1 MLHAPAFAGFRF
13 GDMMSKN
20 RAIFEML
27 LCAAL
32 WSIAGIF
39 IKLIPWNSV
48 VIAGLR
54 SLIAGLVMF
63 VYMRSRGIRYT
74 ADRRS
79 LFSGAALCL
88 TLTFFV
94 AANKLTTA
102 ANSIVLQFT
111 APMFI
116 VVFSALFLKKRFSRA
131 DVLAVGLT
139 MVGISLFFFDQ
150 LTPGHLAGNCVAIA
164 AGMAFACYYM
174 SLDGA
179 SESQRMSAILTAHGL
194 TFLVSV
200 PFIVIYPPELTV
212 ASVGCILV
220 LGIVQLGIPYVL
232 LGRASGACPPLACS
246 LLGALEPLLNPV
258 WVFIFDGEAPG
269 TWALVGGVVVVVTI
283 TVWCIHG
290 EKREKAGAV

>member
-1 MLHAPAFAGFRF
+1 
-13 GDMMSKN
+13 
-20 RAIFEML
+20 ML

-39 IKLIPWNSV
+39 IKLIPWNSI

-63 VYMRSRGIRYT
+63 VYMRARGIDFT

-79 LFSGAALCL
+79 LAGGAALCL
-88 TLTFFV
+88 TLTCFV

-131 DVLAVGLT
+131 DVLAVVLT
-139 MVGISLFFFDQ
+139 MAGISLFFFDQ
-150 LTPGHLAGNCVAIA
+150 LTPGHLAGNCVAIF

-174 SLDGA
+174 SLEGA
-179 SESQRMSAILTAHGL
+179 SESQRMSATLIAHGL
-194 TFLVSV
+194 TFLVGL
-200 PFIVIYPPELTV
+200 PFTFVYPPELSAAPV
-212 ASVGCILV
+212 ACILV
-220 LGIVQLGIPYVL
+220 LGVVQLGIPYVL

-246 LLGALEPLLNPV
+246 LLGAVEPLLNPV

-269 TWALVGGVVVVVTI
+269 LWALIGGVVVVATI
-283 TVWCIHG
+283 TVWCVYG
-290 EKREKAGAV
+290 DLRGKKAGAA

>member
-1 MLHAPAFAGFRF
+1 
-13 GDMMSKN
+13 
-20 RAIFEML
+20 ML

-39 IKLIPWNSV
+39 IKLIPWNSI

-63 VYMRSRGIRYT
+63 VYMRARGIGFT

-79 LFSGAALCL
+79 LAGGAALCL
-88 TLTFFV
+88 TLTCFV
-94 AANKLTTA
+94 VANKLTTA

-131 DVLAVGLT
+131 DVLAVVLT
-139 MVGISLFFFDQ
+139 MAGISLFFFDQ
-150 LTPGHLAGNCVAIA
+150 LTPGHLAGNCVAIF

-174 SLDGA
+174 SLEGA
-179 SESQRMSAILTAHGL
+179 SESQRMSAILIAHGL
-194 TFLVSV
+194 TFLVGL
-200 PFIVIYPPELTV
+200 PFTFVYPPELSAAPV
-212 ASVGCILV
+212 ACILV
-220 LGIVQLGIPYVL
+220 LGVVQLGIPYVL

-246 LLGALEPLLNPV
+246 LLGAVEPLLNPV

-269 TWALVGGVVVVVTI
+269 LWALIGGVVVVATI
-283 TVWCIHG
+283 TEWCVYG
-290 EKREKAGAV
+290 DLRGKKAGAA

>member
-1 MLHAPAFAGFRF
+1 
-13 GDMMSKN
+13 MMTRN
-20 RAIFEML
+20 RAILEML

-39 IKLIPWNSV
+39 IKLIPWNSI

-63 VYMRSRGIRYT
+63 VYMRARGIGFT

-79 LFSGAALCL
+79 LAGGAALCL
-88 TLTFFV
+88 TLTCFV
-94 AANKLTTA
+94 VANKLTTA

-131 DVLAVGLT
+131 DVLAVVLT
-139 MVGISLFFFDQ
+139 MAGISLFFFDQ
-150 LTPGHLAGNCVAIA
+150 LTPGHLAGNCVAIF

-174 SLDGA
+174 SLEGA
-179 SESQRMSAILTAHGL
+179 SESQRMSAILIAHGL
-194 TFLVSV
+194 TFLVGL
-200 PFIVIYPPELTV
+200 PFTFVYPPELSAAPV
-212 ASVGCILV
+212 ACILV
-220 LGIVQLGIPYVL
+220 LGVVQLGIPYVL

-246 LLGALEPLLNPV
+246 LLGAVEPLLNPV

-269 TWALVGGVVVVVTI
+269 LWALIGGVVVVATI
-283 TVWCIHG
+283 TIWCVYG
-290 EKREKAGAV
+290 DLRGKKAGAA

>member
-1 MLHAPAFAGFRF
+1 
-13 GDMMSKN
+13 MMTRN
-20 RAIFEML
+20 RAILEML

-39 IKLIPWNSV
+39 IKLIPWNSI

-63 VYMRSRGIRYT
+63 VYMRARGIGFT

-79 LFSGAALCL
+79 LAGGAALCL
-88 TLTFFV
+88 TLTCFV

-131 DVLAVGLT
+131 DVLAVVLT
-139 MVGISLFFFDQ
+139 MAGISLFFFDQ
-150 LTPGHLAGNCVAIA
+150 LTPGHLAGNCVAIF

-174 SLDGA
+174 SLEGA
-179 SESQRMSAILTAHGL
+179 SESQRMSAILIAHGL
-194 TFLVSV
+194 TFLVGL
-200 PFIVIYPPELTV
+200 PFTFVYPPELSAAPV
-212 ASVGCILV
+212 ACILV
-220 LGIVQLGIPYVL
+220 LGVVQLGIPYVL

-246 LLGALEPLLNPV
+246 LLGAVEPLLNPV

-269 TWALVGGVVVVVTI
+269 LWALIGGIVVVATI
-283 TVWCIHG
+283 TVWCVYG
-290 EKREKAGAV
+290 DLRGKKAGAA

>member
-1 MLHAPAFAGFRF
+1 
-13 GDMMSKN
+13 MMTRN
-20 RAIFEML
+20 RAILEML

-39 IKLIPWNSV
+39 IKLIPWNSI

-63 VYMRSRGIRYT
+63 VYMRARGIGFT

-79 LFSGAALCL
+79 LAGGAALCL
-88 TLTFFV
+88 TLTCFV

-131 DVLAVGLT
+131 DVLAVVLT
-139 MVGISLFFFDQ
+139 MAGISLFFFDQ
-150 LTPGHLAGNCVAIA
+150 LTPGHLAGNCVAIF

-174 SLDGA
+174 SLEGA
-179 SESQRMSAILTAHGL
+179 SESQRMSAILIAHGL
-194 TFLVSV
+194 TFLVGL
-200 PFIVIYPPELTV
+200 PFTFVYPPELSAAPV
-212 ASVGCILV
+212 ACILV
-220 LGIVQLGIPYVL
+220 LGVVQLGIPYVL

-246 LLGALEPLLNPV
+246 LLGAVEPLLNPV

-269 TWALVGGVVVVVTI
+269 LWALIGGVVVVATI
-283 TVWCIHG
+283 TIWCVYG
-290 EKREKAGAV
+290 DLRGKKAGAA

>member
-1 MLHAPAFAGFRF
+1 
-13 GDMMSKN
+13 MMTRN
-20 RAIFEML
+20 RAILEML

-39 IKLIPWNSV
+39 IKLIPWNSI

-54 SLIAGLVMF
+54 SLIAGFVMF
-63 VYMRSRGIRYT
+63 VYMRARGIGFT

-79 LFSGAALCL
+79 LAGGAALCL
-88 TLTFFV
+88 TLTCFV

-131 DVLAVGLT
+131 DVLAVVLT
-139 MVGISLFFFDQ
+139 MAGISLFFFDQ
-150 LTPGHLAGNCVAIA
+150 LTPGHLAGNCVAIF

-179 SESQRMSAILTAHGL
+179 SESQRMSAILIAHGL
-194 TFLVSV
+194 TFLVGL
-200 PFIVIYPPELTV
+200 PFTFVYPPELSAAPV
-212 ASVGCILV
+212 ACILV
-220 LGIVQLGIPYVL
+220 LGVVQLGIPYVL

-246 LLGALEPLLNPV
+246 LLGAVEPLLNPV

-269 TWALVGGVVVVVTI
+269 LWALIGGVVVVATI
-283 TVWCIHG
+283 TVWCVYG
-290 EKREKAGAV
+290 DLRGKKAGAA

>member
-1 MLHAPAFAGFRF
+1 
-13 GDMMSKN
+13 MMTRN
-20 RAIFEML
+20 RAILEML

-39 IKLIPWNSV
+39 IKLIPWNSI

-63 VYMRSRGIRYT
+63 VYMRARGIGFT

-79 LFSGAALCL
+79 LAGGAALCL
-88 TLTFFV
+88 TLTCFV

-131 DVLAVGLT
+131 DVLAVVLT
-139 MVGISLFFFDQ
+139 MAGISLFFFDQ
-150 LTPGHLAGNCVAIA
+150 LTPGHLAGNCVAIF

-174 SLDGA
+174 SLEGA
-179 SESQRMSAILTAHGL
+179 SESQRMSVILIAHGL
-194 TFLVSV
+194 TFLVGL
-200 PFIVIYPPELTV
+200 PFTFVYPPELSAAPV
-212 ASVGCILV
+212 ACILV
-220 LGIVQLGIPYVL
+220 LGVVQLGIPYVL

-246 LLGALEPLLNPV
+246 LLGAVEPLLNPV

-269 TWALVGGVVVVVTI
+269 LWALIGGVVVVATI
-283 TVWCIHG
+283 TVWCVYG
-290 EKREKAGAV
+290 DLRGKKAGTA

>member
-1 MLHAPAFAGFRF
+1 ML
-13 GDMMSKN
+13 
-20 RAIFEML
+20 EML

-39 IKLIPWNSV
+39 IKLIPWNSI

-63 VYMRSRGIRYT
+63 VYMRARGIGFT

-79 LFSGAALCL
+79 LAGGAALCL
-88 TLTFFV
+88 TLTCFV

-131 DVLAVGLT
+131 DVLAVVLT
-139 MVGISLFFFDQ
+139 MAGISLFFFDQ
-150 LTPGHLAGNCVAIA
+150 LTPGHLAGNCVAIF

-174 SLDGA
+174 SLEGA
-179 SESQRMSAILTAHGL
+179 SESQRMSAILIAHGL
-194 TFLVSV
+194 TFLVGL
-200 PFIVIYPPELTV
+200 PFTFVYPPELSAAPV
-212 ASVGCILV
+212 ACILV
-220 LGIVQLGIPYVL
+220 LGVVQLGIPYVL

-246 LLGALEPLLNPV
+246 LLGAVEPLLNPV

-269 TWALVGGVVVVVTI
+269 LWALIGGVVVVATI
-283 TVWCIHG
+283 TVWCVYG
-290 EKREKAGAV
+290 DLRGKKAGAA

>member
-1 MLHAPAFAGFRF
+1 
-13 GDMMSKN
+13 MMTRN
-20 RAIFEML
+20 RAILEML

-39 IKLIPWNSV
+39 IKLIPWNSI

-63 VYMRSRGIRYT
+63 VYMRARGIGFT

-79 LFSGAALCL
+79 LAGGAALCL
-88 TLTFFV
+88 TLTCFV

-131 DVLAVGLT
+131 DVLAVVLT
-139 MVGISLFFFDQ
+139 MAGISLFFFDQ
-150 LTPGHLAGNCVAIA
+150 LTPGHLAGNCVAIF

-179 SESQRMSAILTAHGL
+179 SESQRMSAILIAHGL
-194 TFLVSV
+194 TFLVGL
-200 PFIVIYPPELTV
+200 PFTFVYPPELSAAPV
-212 ASVGCILV
+212 ACILV
-220 LGIVQLGIPYVL
+220 LGVVQLGIPYVL

-246 LLGALEPLLNPV
+246 LLGAVEPLLNPV

-269 TWALVGGVVVVVTI
+269 LWALIGGVVVVATI
-283 TVWCIHG
+283 TVWCVYG
-290 EKREKAGAV
+290 DLRGKKASTA

>member
-1 MLHAPAFAGFRF
+1 
-13 GDMMSKN
+13 MMTRN
-20 RAIFEML
+20 RAILEML

-39 IKLIPWNSV
+39 IKLIPWNSI

-63 VYMRSRGIRYT
+63 VYMRARGIGFT

-79 LFSGAALCL
+79 LAGGAALCL
-88 TLTFFV
+88 TLTCFV

-131 DVLAVGLT
+131 DVLAVVLT
-139 MVGISLFFFDQ
+139 MAGISLFFFDQ
-150 LTPGHLAGNCVAIA
+150 LTPGHLAGNCVAIF

-174 SLDGA
+174 SLEGA
-179 SESQRMSAILTAHGL
+179 SESQRMSAILIAHGL
-194 TFLVSV
+194 TFLVGLRFTFV
-200 PFIVIYPPELTV
+200 YPPELSAAPV
-212 ASVGCILV
+212 ACILV
-220 LGIVQLGIPYVL
+220 LGVVQLGIPYVL

-246 LLGALEPLLNPV
+246 LLGAVEPLLNPV

-269 TWALVGGVVVVVTI
+269 LWALIGGVVVVATI
-283 TVWCIHG
+283 TVWCVYCDLRG
-290 EKREKAGAV
+290 KKAGAA

>member
-1 MLHAPAFAGFRF
+1 
-13 GDMMSKN
+13 MMTRN
-20 RAIFEML
+20 RAILEML

-39 IKLIPWNSV
+39 IKLIPWNSI

-63 VYMRSRGIRYT
+63 VYMRARGIGFT

-79 LFSGAALCL
+79 LAGGAALCL
-88 TLTFFV
+88 TLTCFV

-131 DVLAVGLT
+131 DVLAVVLT
-139 MVGISLFFFDQ
+139 MAGISLFFFDQ
-150 LTPGHLAGNCVAIA
+150 LTPGHLAGNCVAIF

-179 SESQRMSAILTAHGL
+179 SESQRMSAILIAHGL
-194 TFLVSV
+194 TFLVGL
-200 PFIVIYPPELTV
+200 PFTFVYPPELSTAPV
-212 ASVGCILV
+212 ACILV
-220 LGIVQLGIPYVL
+220 LGVVQLGIPYVL

-246 LLGALEPLLNPV
+246 LLGAVEPLLNPV

-269 TWALVGGVVVVVTI
+269 LWALIGGVVVVATI
-283 TVWCIHG
+283 TVWCVYG
-290 EKREKAGAV
+290 DLRGKKAGAA

>member
-1 MLHAPAFAGFRF
+1 
-13 GDMMSKN
+13 MMTRN
-20 RAIFEML
+20 RAILEML

-39 IKLIPWNSV
+39 IKLIPWNSI

-63 VYMRSRGIRYT
+63 VYMRARGIGFT

-79 LFSGAALCL
+79 LAGGADLCL
-88 TLTFFV
+88 TLTCFV

-131 DVLAVGLT
+131 DVLAVVLT
-139 MVGISLFFFDQ
+139 MAGISLFFFDQ
-150 LTPGHLAGNCVAIA
+150 LTPGHLAGNCVAIF

-174 SLDGA
+174 SLEGA
-179 SESQRMSAILTAHGL
+179 SESQRMSAILIAHGL
-194 TFLVSV
+194 TFLVGL
-200 PFIVIYPPELTV
+200 PFTFVYPPELSAAPV
-212 ASVGCILV
+212 ACILV
-220 LGIVQLGIPYVL
+220 LGVVQLGIPYVL

-246 LLGALEPLLNPV
+246 LLGAVEPLLNPV

-269 TWALVGGVVVVVTI
+269 LWALIGGVVVVATI
-283 TVWCIHG
+283 TVWCVYG
-290 EKREKAGAV
+290 DLRGKKAGAA

>member
-1 MLHAPAFAGFRF
+1 
-13 GDMMSKN
+13 
-20 RAIFEML
+20 ML

-39 IKLIPWNSV
+39 IKLIPWNSI

-63 VYMRSRGIRYT
+63 VYMRARGIGFT

-79 LFSGAALCL
+79 LAGGAALCL
-88 TLTFFV
+88 TLTCFV

-131 DVLAVGLT
+131 DVLAVVLT
-139 MVGISLFFFDQ
+139 MAGISLFFFDQ
-150 LTPGHLAGNCVAIA
+150 LMPGHLAGNCVAIF

-174 SLDGA
+174 SLEGA
-179 SESQRMSAILTAHGL
+179 SESQRMSAILIAHGL
-194 TFLVSV
+194 TFLVGL
-200 PFIVIYPPELTV
+200 PFTFVYPPELSAAPV
-212 ASVGCILV
+212 ACILV
-220 LGIVQLGIPYVL
+220 LGVVQLGIPYVL

-246 LLGALEPLLNPV
+246 LLGAVEPLLNPV

-269 TWALVGGVVVVVTI
+269 LWALIGGVVVVATI
-283 TVWCIHG
+283 TVWCVYG
-290 EKREKAGAV
+290 DLRGKKAGAA

>member
-1 MLHAPAFAGFRF
+1 
-13 GDMMSKN
+13 MMTRN
-20 RAIFEML
+20 RAMLEML

-39 IKLIPWNSV
+39 IKLIPWNSI

-63 VYMRSRGIRYT
+63 VYMRARGIGFT

-79 LFSGAALCL
+79 LAGGAALCL
-88 TLTFFV
+88 TLTCFV

-131 DVLAVGLT
+131 DVLAVVLT
-139 MVGISLFFFDQ
+139 MAGISLFFFDQ
-150 LTPGHLAGNCVAIA
+150 LTPGHLAGNCVAIF

-174 SLDGA
+174 SLEDA
-179 SESQRMSAILTAHGL
+179 SESQRMSAILIAHGL
-194 TFLVSV
+194 TFLVGL
-200 PFIVIYPPELTV
+200 PFTFVYPPELSAAPV
-212 ASVGCILV
+212 ACILV
-220 LGIVQLGIPYVL
+220 LGVVQLGIPYVL

-246 LLGALEPLLNPV
+246 LLGAVEPLLNPV

-269 TWALVGGVVVVVTI
+269 LWALIGGVVVVATI
-283 TVWCIHG
+283 TVWCVYG
-290 EKREKAGAV
+290 DLRGKKAGAA

>member
-1 MLHAPAFAGFRF
+1 
-13 GDMMSKN
+13 MMTRN
-20 RAIFEML
+20 RAILEML

-39 IKLIPWNSV
+39 IKLIPWNSI

-63 VYMRSRGIRYT
+63 VYMRARGIGFT

-79 LFSGAALCL
+79 LAGGAALCL
-88 TLTFFV
+88 TLTCFV

-131 DVLAVGLT
+131 DVLAVVLT
-139 MVGISLFFFDQ
+139 MAGISLFFFDQ
-150 LTPGHLAGNCVAIA
+150 LTPGHLAGNCVAIF

-174 SLDGA
+174 SLEDA
-179 SESQRMSAILTAHGL
+179 SESQRMSAILIAHGL
-194 TFLVSV
+194 TFLVGL
-200 PFIVIYPPELTV
+200 PFTFVYPPELSAAPV
-212 ASVGCILV
+212 ACILV
-220 LGIVQLGIPYVL
+220 LGVVQLGIPYVL

-246 LLGALEPLLNPV
+246 LLGAVEPLLNPV

-269 TWALVGGVVVVVTI
+269 LWALIGGVVVVATI
-283 TVWCIHG
+283 TVWCVYG
-290 EKREKAGAV
+290 DLRGKKAGAA

>member
-1 MLHAPAFAGFRF
+1 
-13 GDMMSKN
+13 MMTRN
-20 RAIFEML
+20 RAILEML

-39 IKLIPWNSV
+39 IKLIPWNSI

-54 SLIAGLVMF
+54 SLIAGFVMF
-63 VYMRSRGIRYT
+63 VYMRARGIGFT

-79 LFSGAALCL
+79 LAGGAALCL
-88 TLTFFV
+88 TLTCFV

-131 DVLAVGLT
+131 DVLAVVLT
-139 MVGISLFFFDQ
+139 MAGISLFFFDQ
-150 LTPGHLAGNCVAIA
+150 LTPGHLAGNCVAIF

-174 SLDGA
+174 SLEGA
-179 SESQRMSAILTAHGL
+179 SESQRMSAILIAHGL
-194 TFLVSV
+194 TFLVGL
-200 PFIVIYPPELTV
+200 PFTFVYPPELSAAPV
-212 ASVGCILV
+212 ACILV
-220 LGIVQLGIPYVL
+220 LGVVQLGIPYVL

-246 LLGALEPLLNPV
+246 LLGAVEPLLNPV

-269 TWALVGGVVVVVTI
+269 LWALIGGVVVVATI
-283 TVWCIHG
+283 TVWCVYG
-290 EKREKAGAV
+290 DLRGKKAGTA

>member
-1 MLHAPAFAGFRF
+1 
-13 GDMMSKN
+13 MMTRN
-20 RAIFEML
+20 RAILEML

-39 IKLIPWNSV
+39 IKLIPWNSI

-63 VYMRSRGIRYT
+63 VYMRARGIGFT

-79 LFSGAALCL
+79 LAGGAALCL
-88 TLTFFV
+88 TLTCFV

-131 DVLAVGLT
+131 DVLAVVLT
-139 MVGISLFFFDQ
+139 MAGISLFFFDQ
-150 LTPGHLAGNCVAIA
+150 LTPGHLAGNCVAIF

-174 SLDGA
+174 SLEGA
-179 SESQRMSAILTAHGL
+179 SESQRMSAILIAHGL
-194 TFLVSV
+194 TFLVGL
-200 PFIVIYPPELTV
+200 PFTFVYPPELSAAPV
-212 ASVGCILV
+212 ACILV
-220 LGIVQLGIPYVL
+220 LGVVQLGIPYVL

-269 TWALVGGVVVVVTI
+269 MWALMGGVVVVATI
-283 TVWCIHG
+283 TAWCVHG
-290 EKREKAGAV
+290 DLRERERSA

>member
-1 MLHAPAFAGFRF
+1 
-13 GDMMSKN
+13 MMTRN
-20 RAIFEML
+20 RAILEML

-39 IKLIPWNSV
+39 IKLIPWNSI

-63 VYMRSRGIRYT
+63 VYMRARGIGFT

-79 LFSGAALCL
+79 LAGGAALCL
-88 TLTFFV
+88 TLTCFV

-131 DVLAVGLT
+131 DVLAVVLT
-139 MVGISLFFFDQ
+139 MAGISLFFFDQ
-150 LTPGHLAGNCVAIA
+150 LTPGHLAGNCVAIF

-174 SLDGA
+174 SLEGA
-179 SESQRMSAILTAHGL
+179 SESQRMSAILIAHGL
-194 TFLVSV
+194 TFLVGL
-200 PFIVIYPPELTV
+200 PFTFVYPPELSATPV
-212 ASVGCILV
+212 ACILV
-220 LGIVQLGIPYVL
+220 LGVVQLGIPYVL

-246 LLGALEPLLNPV
+246 LLGAVEPLLNPV

-269 TWALVGGVVVVVTI
+269 LWALIGGVVVVATI
-283 TVWCIHG
+283 TVWCVYG
-290 EKREKAGAV
+290 DLRGKKAGAA

>member
-1 MLHAPAFAGFRF
+1 
-13 GDMMSKN
+13 MMTRN
-20 RAIFEML
+20 RAILEML

-39 IKLIPWNSV
+39 IKLIPWNSI

-63 VYMRSRGIRYT
+63 VYMRARGIGFT

-79 LFSGAALCL
+79 LAGGAALCL
-88 TLTFFV
+88 TLTCFV

-131 DVLAVGLT
+131 DVLAVVLT
-139 MVGISLFFFDQ
+139 MAGISLFFFDQ
-150 LTPGHLAGNCVAIA
+150 LTPGHLAGNCVAIF

-179 SESQRMSAILTAHGL
+179 SESQRMSAILIAHGL
-194 TFLVSV
+194 TFLVGL
-200 PFIVIYPPELTV
+200 PFTFVYPPELSAAPV
-212 ASVGCILV
+212 ACILV
-220 LGIVQLGIPYVL
+220 LGVVQLGIPYVL

-246 LLGALEPLLNPV
+246 LLGAVEPLLNPV

-269 TWALVGGVVVVVTI
+269 LWALIGGVVVVATI
-283 TVWCIHG
+283 TVWCVYG
-290 EKREKAGAV
+290 DLRGKKAGTA